1 MGGSHV
7 VRHSRTLY
15 GPIARC
21 QGPPHSPC
29 ASHIRSSLMA
39 TEPATPDKATLEAQ
53 ARQLLEAA
61 RRRSGSTVE
70 EMVKALG
77 ELQPRGAETR
87 RSWYDW
93 QEKPETISLL
103 TGIASMHL
111 LGRAGTM
118 DLIFGRTE
126 AAGADVPQTD
136 SGSLDALQQAVG
148 EVVTEVTHLREQVQ
162 GLILPEL
169 EKQAQLMTK
178 LLADLGASGDVG
190 TASTPERAPTTR
202 RASRG

>member
-1 MGGSHV
+1 
-7 VRHSRTLY
+7 
-15 GPIARC
+15 
-21 QGPPHSPC
+21 
-29 ASHIRSSLMA
+29 MA

-103 TGIASMHL
+103 TGIASMHI
-111 LGRAGTM
+111 LGRTGTM
-118 DLIFGRTE
+118 DLIFGEAETE
-126 AAGADVPQTD
+126 GTEVAQADT
-136 SGSLDALQQAVG
+136 GRLDALQKTVG
-148 EVVTEVTHLREQVQ
+148 EMVTEVAQLREQVQ

-178 LLADLGASGDVG
+178 LLADFRAAVDVD
-190 TASTPERAPTTR
+190 TATAADRGPTTR
-202 RASRG
+202 RASSG

>member
-1 MGGSHV
+1 
-7 VRHSRTLY
+7 
-15 GPIARC
+15 
-21 QGPPHSPC
+21 
-29 ASHIRSSLMA
+29 MA

>member
-1 MGGSHV
+1 MV
-7 VRHSRTLY
+7 
-15 GPIARC
+15 
-21 QGPPHSPC
+21 
-29 ASHIRSSLMA
+29 
-39 TEPATPDKATLEAQ
+39 TEPATPDRATLEAQ

-61 RRRSGSTVE
+61 RRRSASTVE

-111 LGRAGTM
+111 LGRAGSM
-118 DLIFGRTE
+118 ELIFGGAE
-126 AAGADVPQTD
+126 AEGADVPLTD
-136 SGSLDALQQAVG
+136 SGRLDALQKAVG
-148 EVVTEVTHLREQVQ
+148 EVVTEVAHLREQVQ

-178 LLADLGASGDVG
+178 LLADFGAAGDVG
-190 TASTPERAPTTR
+190 TASTPERGPTTR
-202 RASRG
+202 RASGG

>member
-1 MGGSHV
+1 MGGSHA
-7 VRHSRTLY
+7 VRHHRTLY
-15 GPIARC
+15 GCSARC
-21 QGPPHSPC
+21 QGPPHSAC
-29 ASHIRSSLMA
+29 ARDIRSSVMA

-61 RRRSGSTVE
+61 RHRSGSTVE

-77 ELQPRGAETR
+77 DLQPRGAETR

-118 DLIFGRTE
+118 ELIFGRAE
-126 AAGADVPQTD
+126 AEGADVPLAD
-136 SGSLDALQQAVG
+136 SGRLDALQKAVG
-148 EVVTEVTHLREQVQ
+148 EVVTEVAHLREQIQ

-178 LLADLGASGDVG
+178 LLADVGAAEDLG
-190 TASTPERAPTTR
+190 TASTPEQAPTTR
-202 RASRG
+202 RASSG

>member
-1 MGGSHV
+1 
-7 VRHSRTLY
+7 
-15 GPIARC
+15 
-21 QGPPHSPC
+21 
-29 ASHIRSSLMA
+29 MA
-39 TEPATPDKATLEAQ
+39 AEPASPDRATLEAQ

-118 DLIFGRTE
+118 DVIFGE
-126 AAGADVPQTD
+126 AEAEGTAESRTD
-136 SGSLDALQQAVG
+136 SGRLDALQRAVSD
-148 EVVTEVTHLREQVQ
+148 VVTEVAHLREQVQ
-162 GLILPEL
+162 GLIIPEL
-169 EKQAQLMTK
+169 EKQAQLMTM
-178 LLADLGASGDVG
+178 LLADLGGAGEVG
-190 TASTPERAPTTR
+190 TASTPERGPTTR
-202 RASRG
+202 RASSG

>member
-1 MGGSHV
+1 
-7 VRHSRTLY
+7 
-15 GPIARC
+15 
-21 QGPPHSPC
+21 
-29 ASHIRSSLMA
+29 MA
-39 TEPATPDKATLEAQ
+39 TDPATPDRATLEAQ
-53 ARQLLEAA
+53 ARQLLEVA
-61 RRRSGSTVE
+61 RRRTGSTVE

-111 LGRAGTM
+111 LGRAGSM
-118 DLIFGRTE
+118 DLIFGGAE
-126 AAGADVPQTD
+126 AEGADVPLTAL
-136 SGSLDALQQAVG
+136 GRLDALQKAVG
-148 EVVTEVTHLREQVQ
+148 EVVTEVADLREQVQ

-178 LLADLGASGDVG
+178 LLADFGAAEDVG
-190 TASTPERAPTTR
+190 TASTPERGPTSR
-202 RASRG
+202 RASSG